1 MDQNGRCRDSGDVAR
16 ELIEAVFRGDV
27 TAATALCAPDIVLRI
42 EGTQEVS
49 GHDGLAQ
56 VMEFNGQVSSDVRVE
71 IHRIL
76 SSGDT
81 VALSRTTY
89 LTIDGQH
96 VELEVGSF
104 FTVRDGLV
112 CEWSDYQDM
121 VEVTRA
127 LGH

>member
-1 MDQNGRCRDSGDVAR
+1 MDQNGRRRESGDVAR
-16 ELIEAVFRGDV
+16 ELIEAAFRGDV
-27 TAATALCAPDIVLRI
+27 AAATALCAPDVVLRI
-42 EGTQEVS
+42 EGIQEVF
-49 GHDGLAQ
+49 GHDGVAQ
-56 VMEFNGQVSSDVRVE
+56 VIEFNGQVSSDVRVE

-81 VALSRTTY
+81 AAINRTTY
-89 LTIDGQH
+89 LTIGGQRI
-96 VELEVGSF
+96 ELGVGSF